1 MTRKHIQLIVA
12 HAENSRMQLLEY
24 REDLEIFQ
32 YQLTSPSY
40 PLRVW
45 LRQSSE
51 TADNHVV
58 VMINLRVA

>member
-1 MTRKHIQLIVA
+1 MQLIIA

-24 REDLEIFQ
+24 REDLEVFQ
-32 YQLTSPSY
+32 YQLTSSSY

-45 LRQSSE
+45 LRQPND

-58 VMINLRVA
+58 IMVNLRVA